1 MRLSRLRF
9 EGFGCFNRGLDVK
22 FEEGLNIILGPNE
35 SGKSTIVEG
44 ILGILFGLGDPEA
57 EEHYRPRGVFG
68 AWTGELGLVTPE
80 GEFHVARDFEN
91 HRVLVTRSGGGGGV
105 VTLYQGEAQPHGASD
120 DQMAYLD
127 CIEGII
133 GLRDRELARRTL
145 FMPQGDLETTVDE
158 RVRHLLSGTQRG
170 DYDVT
175 LRRLEEE
182 HGSITRENPW
192 GRRKGKPRPLDELEP
207 EIQDLAERRERA
219 REALSLGGRLVDE
232 IREASE
238 RLAAARTQ
246 LEEKSTLVANFT
258 EFFDVDAERSDLERR
273 LRTLRDEKE
282 KVKGLE
288 ADCQRVQGEIA
299 THYQR
304 YAGLGPEVGESLR
317 QLGQLQRELADMQDE
332 LKKRETWLTSTP
344 WPRTQRLGLFTATAA
359 FALTF
364 VGFVFAGNPMLGI
377 ASGLSI
383 GLASFA
389 GIHLLGKGKEQVRIR
404 LETQIVELSER
415 LEKRREEVTTLESV
429 LRPIVTDRRLKECI
443 EEFRD
448 YREKADLLSR
458 YEQVRDSHRLL
469 DEVEADYDGVFQRL
483 KQADSRARD
492 LIAQAPYLAGAD
504 ANLDDGQLNL
514 ERSRAERG
522 EAEAL
527 AAELGRRLEELKLK
541 QARLEGGQVEN
552 VEGVED
558 ELADRREKLVSL
570 AGRRDTLRLAVDA
583 LRESVG
589 EFQEGHLERLA
600 QRLSVLVKRVTNGRY
615 ERALLD
621 KDFTPTLVTAAG
633 DEFKPGQLSQGARDQ
648 LHLALRLAISEEIQ
662 GTAVRPLLL
671 DDVFINCDDARVEA
685 VHEVLTELSSN
696 GRQIILFTHQP
707 AYRKW
712 GRLAANLGPGRI
724 VAAA

>member
-22 FEEGLNIILGPNE
+22 FDEGLNIVLGPNE

-44 ILGILFGLGDPEA
+44 ILGILFGLGDREA
-57 EEHYRPRGVFG
+57 EEQFRPRGVFG

-91 HRVLVTRSGGGGGV
+91 HRVLVTRANGGGV
-105 VTLYQGEAQPHGASD
+105 VTLFQGEAQPHGASD
-120 DQMAYLD
+120 DLEAYLD
-127 CIEGII
+127 CVEGII

-145 FMPQGDLETTVDE
+145 FMPQGDLETAVDE

-170 DYDVT
+170 DYDAA
-175 LRRLEEE
+175 LRRLEDE
-182 HGSITRENPW
+182 HGTITRENDW
-192 GRRKGKPRPLDELEP
+192 GRRKGKPRPLDEIEP
-207 EIQDLAERRERA
+207 QIADLGERVERA
-219 REALSLGGRLVDE
+219 RESLSLGGRLVDE
-232 IREASE
+232 IREAGD
-238 RLAAARTQ
+238 RLAAARAQ
-246 LEEKSTLVANFT
+246 VEEKTEHVRNFT
-258 EFFDVDAERSDLERR
+258 EFFDLNAERSDLERR

-288 ADCQRVQGEIA
+288 ADCERVQGEIA
-299 THYQR
+299 AHYQR

-317 QLGQLQRELADMQDE
+317 QLGHLQRETADMQEE
-332 LKKRETWLTSTP
+332 LKKREQWLTSTP

-364 VGFVFAGNPMLGI
+364 IGFVFGGNPMLGV

-389 GIHLLGKGKEQVRIR
+389 GIHLLGKGKEQTRIR

-415 LEKRREEVTTLESV
+415 LEKRREEMTTLESV
-429 LRPIVTDRRLKECI
+429 LRPLVAERRLKEVV

-504 ANLDDGQLNL
+504 ANLDDSLMSQ
-514 ERSRAERG
+514 EKSAAEREAA
-522 EAEAL
+522 EAEAARL
-527 AAELGRRLEELKLK
+527 SARLEELKLK

-552 VEGVED
+552 VEWLED
-558 ELADRREKLVSL
+558 DLAERRERQVSL
-570 AGRRDTLRLAVDA
+570 TERRDTLRLAVEA

-589 EFQEGHLERLA
+589 EFQEGHLDRLA
-600 QRLSVLVKRVTNGRY
+600 QRLGTLVKRVTNGRY

-621 KDFTPTLVTAAG
+621 KDFTPTLVTATG
-633 DEFKPGQLSQGARDQ
+633 EEFKPAQLSQGARDQ
-648 LHLALRLAISEEIQ
+648 LYLALRLAISEEIQ

-671 DDVFINCDDARVEA
+671 DDVFINCDDTRVEA
-685 VHEVLTELSSN
+685 VHEVLTELSAN

-724 VAAA
+724 AAAA